1 MVFIW
6 LLQKSIVE
14 MTGSATKQEERKE
27 LWEIAHKRIYFAT
40 PQCFNNDVT
49 KGDGARPGTWQ
60 HALCKG
66 FQLCQDSWVAPIHSC
81 LYKQHFRSGV
91 TRSRAVNCGG
101 WLQVQVVPLHVLFAC
116 RDSLH
121 GWSCTPSSDT

>member
-1 MVFIW
+1 M

-49 KGDGARPGTWQ
+49 KGDACKARHLPAQQ
-60 HALCKG
+60 HAQCKG
-66 FQLCQDSWVAPIHSC
+66 FQHCQDNWVAPIDSLH
-81 LYKQHFRSGV
+81 KQHFRPAV
-91 TRSRAVNCGG
+91 TGSQAFHCGG
-101 WLQVQVVPLHVLFAC
+101 WWQVQLHPAAGEQQIWMFSGGQTA
-116 RDSLH
+116 S
-121 GWSCTPSSDT
+121 

>member
-1 MVFIW
+1 MVFTW

-49 KGDGARPGTWQ
+49 KGDAAWPGS
-60 HALCKG
+60 
-66 FQLCQDSWVAPIHSC
+66 CQRNS
-81 LYKQHFRSGV
+81 
-91 TRSRAVNCGG
+91 
-101 WLQVQVVPLHVLFAC
+101 
-116 RDSLH
+116 
-121 GWSCTPSSDT
+121 TPSARASAQSRWLGRSH